1 MKSQLVLLIFLSSIV
16 TNYVN
21 LGPESV
27 TEEIIEVDYPDCGP
41 SSLSTNV
48 KNAFLKKINAND
60 YVDSDL
66 YNLKNWILI
75 V

>member
-1 MKSQLVLLIFLSSIV
+1 MEHFYQNMKSQLVLLIFLSSIV

-48 KNAFLKKINAND
+48 KNVPINLN
-60 YVDSDL
+60 
-66 YNLKNWILI
+66 I